1 MKPSAEPIPAS
12 FSLIRKKKACL
23 WLRDEYRDGLL
34 EAGIEDPEALLR
46 LRRRELSWMAG
57 RKAHPCLPLP
67 DGKKM
72 VIRQYTH
79 GGLLGFAIRDLYF
92 AGSRALDELRLT
104 EAVRAAGIPTVESVG
119 AMQIPTLHFFY
130 RAFFLSVEKPGA
142 LDLLDFFRN
151 LPGDPTPEALL
162 LKRNVIHETGRV
174 LRRFHDAGFY
184 HADLQL
190 KNLLTDGHR
199 VLVIDLD
206 RSLHRDPLSAG
217 ERMSNLLRLNRS
229 VEKHLRQG
237 LRLTR
242 TDRWRF
248 FTAYA
253 DGDSKVRAQL
263 RKALRLYPWRMALH
277 RFSWTIRG
285 LVEKK

>member
-1 MKPSAEPIPAS
+1 MKPSSEPIPAFFS
-12 FSLIRKKKACL
+12 FTRKRKACL
-23 WLRDEYRDGLL
+23 LLRDEYREGLL

-46 LRRRELSWMAG
+46 LRRRELSWVTG

-92 AGSRALDELRLT
+92 AGSRAFDELRLT
-104 EAVRAAGIPTVESVG
+104 EALRAAGIPTVESVG
-119 AMQIPTLHFFY
+119 AMQVPALCFFY

-151 LPGDPTPEALL
+151 LPGNPTSKDLL
-162 LKRNVIHETGRV
+162 LKRNIINETGRV
-174 LRRFHDAGFY
+174 LRRFHDAGFF

-190 KNLLTDGHR
+190 KNLLTDGDR

-206 RSLHRDPLSAG
+206 RSLQRDPLLPG
-217 ERMSNLLRLNRS
+217 QRMSNLLRLNRS

-248 FTAYA
+248 FAAYA
-253 DGDSKVRAQL
+253 GGDTKLRDQL
-263 RKALRLYPWRMALH
+263 QRALRRYRWQMVLH
-277 RFSWTIRG
+277 RFSWAVRG